1 MTDPLDDLAATPTRS
16 RWVMVRKSVLRVG
29 ISLAAL
35 ALSFWLLASV
45 FEDLDLEA
53 VGESLRS
60 VSDAERLAL
69 LSGLVI
75 DLAAQGLMTAALV
88 PGLPV
93 RRGVLAF
100 VGPAAVAAVIPGPS
114 DLPVRLRMFQSWGR
128 TTSESA
134 LALTANGIFSI
145 GSKLL
150 LPVIAGAVILVIDF
164 PSRGLG
170 RTIAVAAV
178 VLASV
183 VIVIAVVASSDRRV
197 QWFGRILEGPWR
209 FTLRLLKR
217 QDGAPLADQLS
228 ALRLRA
234 ADLLR
239 TQWRIATWAAVL
251 TSATRFGLLVM
262 CVRFAGVP
270 EDELPW
276 PAMFVAYA
284 VLQGLTAVP
293 ITAGNVGVS
302 ETTLI
307 AMMTAVS
314 GSEWVNEVTAG
325 VLIFRVLTWI
335 ILIPIGLGALG
346 IWRYGRRQEAARE
359 AAAVSDVR
367 DDR

>member
-1 MTDPLDDLAATPTRS
+1 MSDGAERS
-16 RWVMVRKSVLRVG
+16 RWVTARKAAVRVG
-29 ISLAAL
+29 ISLVAL
-35 ALSFWLLASV
+35 GLSFWLLAAV

-60 VSDAERLAL
+60 ISDAERLAL

-128 TTSESA
+128 STSESA

-145 GSKLL
+145 GSKLV

-178 VLASV
+178 VLGSAV
-183 VIVIAVVASSDRRV
+183 TAIAVVASSDRRV
-197 QWFGRILEGPWR
+197 RWFGRVLEGPWR

-217 QDGAPLADQLS
+217 QDGEPLAAQLS
-228 ALRLRA
+228 SLRLRA

-251 TSATRFGLLVM
+251 TSGTRFGLLVM

-270 EDELPW
+270 EAELPW

-307 AMMTAVS
+307 ALMTAVS
-314 GSEWVNEVTAG
+314 GSSWVNEVTAG
-325 VLIFRVLTWI
+325 VVIFRLLTWI
-335 ILIPIGLGALG
+335 ILIPIGLGALAV
-346 IWRYGRRQEAARE
+346 WRHGRRKEQARLVE
-359 AAAVSDVR
+359 PVADVQ
-367 DDR
+367 DDH